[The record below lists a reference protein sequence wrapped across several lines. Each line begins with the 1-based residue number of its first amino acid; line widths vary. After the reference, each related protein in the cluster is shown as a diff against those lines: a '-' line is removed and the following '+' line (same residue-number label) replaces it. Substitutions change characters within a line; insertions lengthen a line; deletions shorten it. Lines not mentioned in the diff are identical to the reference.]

1 MIIPPCTT
9 VASVH
14 EGWAKLSS
22 ENLSSNAEINLPMW
36 STSGISPT
44 PSESICSSHS
54 SPEEGSPEDA
64 FMQRCQ
70 QQIARIVAASS
81 GDGLDPQ
88 LPMLTR
94 IGQLPP
100 GAHVRLA
107 GAHARLASSLCT
119 VPEPRSLAVN
129 MANELAARS
138 SKRDW
143 QVAGAADLSLSAM
156 WHKASAAKR
165 ARPDDW
171 VPAAPEMLQPELSL
185 ALGELAGAH
194 DCRCARLPLPPPA
207 HAHCDIDLSLRWQ
220 TTSSSRGLA
229 SSRTATA
236 IPTSPRSCERQV
248 HLHGIHSAWPRDV
261 RRAVFST
268 LLYILS
274 ERRTTASHVATALF
288 LRKVSHS

>member
-1 MIIPPCTT
+1 MIQHCAI
-9 VASVH
+9 VASARDDCNL
-14 EGWAKLSS
+14 AKLSC
-22 ENLSSNAEINLPMW
+22 ENLSSNAGINVPMW

-44 PSESICSSHS
+44 PSESVCSGYS

-194 DCRCARLPLPPPA
+194 DCRCARLPL
-207 HAHCDIDLSLRWQ
+207 
-220 TTSSSRGLA
+220 
-229 SSRTATA
+229 
-236 IPTSPRSCERQV
+236 
-248 HLHGIHSAWPRDV
+248 
-261 RRAVFST
+261 
-268 LLYILS
+268 
-274 ERRTTASHVATALF
+274 RTTAAAHDCPCPLPHMHTVTSICPCGGRRLLRRGGWPLHGRRRLSRPLPVLVRGKCTCMVFTPHGREACVERCSRHATAAE
-288 LRKVSHS
+288 

>member
-9 VASVH
+9 VASAH

-22 ENLSSNAEINLPMW
+22 ENLSSNAGINVPMW

-119 VPEPRSLAVN
+119 VPEPRPLTDELDIN
-129 MANELAARS
+129 NELAARNG
-138 SKRDW
+138 KRDW

-248 HLHGIHSAWPRDV
+248 HLHGIHSAWPRGV
-261 RRAVFST
+261 RRAVFSAR
-268 LLYILS
+268 YCC
-274 ERRTTASHVATALF
+274 
-288 LRKVSHS
+288 